1 MTTVDF
7 SVIRDAVSAQFERMQ
22 AGGNYLYKVDLSKDE
37 MWDTYLG
44 SFPEGSN
51 PIFRERTAHDCQ
63 CCKQFIR
70 LMGNVVAIVDGE
82 RRSVWDVP
90 LDMGPALNAVA
101 MGMAALV
108 ANAPIVRPFFHYEPT
123 AGTAQSHGQ
132 SPDGEV
138 ETWEHFHVRLPGAV
152 LMPKGDIDSRV
163 GKMRATK
170 EVFERG
176 LQEISFDALN
186 TVLELINQKSLYRG
200 EEHKSSIV
208 SFMAHK
214 RNYEAIES
222 TESKTLYAWAVARS
236 PAIGVAKLRNTS
248 IGTLLVDLSE
258 GMNLDGAVSKFEAM
272 VAPANYKRPKALIT
286 QSMIDR
292 AQKDVEELGYTDA
305 LPRRFAVTEDV
316 SVTNVLFADRDARGH
331 MKDGAFD
338 LLSASKAVSLKSL
351 SKVEEV
357 DIDTFLTDILPHATT
372 LELLMENR
380 HQGNLMSLIAP
391 VNAEASNMF
400 KWDNNFSWT
409 YNGEVADSMKERVK
423 AAGGKVDGVL
433 RYSLQW
439 NESGQNNN
447 DFDAHCYEPVGG
459 SHIHFPNK
467 GRVHPTSGRL
477 DVDIVNP
484 NGKVAVENITW
495 TDERKMLEGVYQFNV
510 HNYSGSRSKEG
521 FSCEIE
527 YGGEIHTFEYAK
539 VLAGGE
545 TVKVATIEYSRAT
558 GITFKEMLPSTVASK
573 EFWGVNSMQ
582 YTKVAM
588 VMNSPNHWDGNE
600 TGNRHTFFILNECVQ
615 PGEVRGFYNEFLS
628 NELNDHRKVFEMLGT
643 KMRVAASDNQLSGL
657 GFSST
662 QRNHVFCRVTGSFNR
677 TIKITF

>member
-1 MTTVDF
+1 MNLQF
-7 SVIRDAVSAQFERMQ
+7 NVIKDAVAAQFERMQ
-22 AGGNYLYKVDLSKDE
+22 AGGNHLYKVDVSKDE
-37 MWDTYLG
+37 MWDTYLSG
-44 SFPEGSN
+44 FPEGSN
-51 PIFRERTAHDCQ
+51 PIFRERRDHDCQ

-70 LMGNVVAIVDGE
+70 LIGNVVAIVDGE
-82 RRSVWDVP
+82 RVSVWDTT
-90 LDMGPALNAVA
+90 LDLGPYYNAVCMA
-101 MGMAALV
+101 MSKLMRDAA
-108 ANAPIVRPFFHYEPT
+108 IVRPFFHYDSS
-123 AGTAQSHGQ
+123 AGTAKSHGQ

-138 ETWEHFHVRLPGAV
+138 EAWEHFYVDLPHSCMEA
-152 LMPKGDIDSRV
+152 KANIDSRI
-163 GKMRATK
+163 GKIRATK

-176 LQEISFDALN
+176 LREISFDALN
-186 TVLELINQKSLYRG
+186 MVLELIEQKSLYRG
-200 EEHKSSIV
+200 EEHRDTIKS
-208 SFMAHK
+208 FLGFKTA
-214 RNYEAIES
+214 YERVPS
-222 TESKTLYAWAVARS
+222 TEGKTLFCWSVARS
-236 PAIGVAKLRNTS
+236 NQIGVARLRNTS

-258 GMNLDGAVSKFEAM
+258 GKPLDAAVGTFEAM

-305 LPRRFAVTEDV
+305 LPRRFAVTEDI
-316 SVTNVLFADRDARGH
+316 SVTNVLYADRDARVT

-338 LLSASKAVSLKSL
+338 LLSASKAISLQSL

-372 LELLMENR
+372 LEILMENR
-380 HQGNLMSLIAP
+380 HQGNLMSLVAP
-391 VNAEASNMF
+391 MDAEAKNML

-447 DFDAHCYEPVGG
+447 DFDAHCIEPTGG
-459 SHIHFPNK
+459 SHIYFQNK
-467 GRVHPTSGRL
+467 ERVHASSGRL
-477 DVDIVNP
+477 DVDIVSP

-495 TDERKMLEGVYQFNV
+495 TDERKMREGTYQFNV

-527 YGGEIHTFEYAK
+527 YGGEIHSFEYAK

-545 TVKVATIEYSRAT
+545 TVKVATIEYSHAT
-558 GITFKEMLPSTVASK
+558 GVRFKEMLPSTVASK
-573 EFWGVNSMQ
+573 ELWGVNTMQ

-588 VMNSPNHWDGNE
+588 VMNSPNHWDGNA
-600 TGNRHTFFILNECVQ
+600 TGNRHMFFILEGCLQ
-615 PGEVRGFYNEFLS
+615 AGEVRGFYNEFLS

-643 KMRVAASDNQLSGL
+643 RMRVAASDNQLSGL

-662 QRNHVFCRVTGSFNR
+662 QRNHVFCKVTGSFNHI
-677 TIKITF
+677 IKITF